1 MGVCSRHNTI
11 FPLTKQELTA
21 LKSLRRRAERAAFEA
36 RETSSVIDM
45 LNSILDLEDAAAQKP
60 CPYGNRELYE
70 RVQTVDGPMLV
81 RLS

>member
-1 MGVCSRHNTI
+1 MGFCSRSNPV

-21 LKSLRRRAERAAFEA
+21 LKSLRRRAERADFES

-45 LNSILDLEDAAAQKP
+45 LNGILDLEDAAAQKP
-60 CPYGNRELYE
+60 CPYRGRDLYE
-70 RVQTVDGPMLV
+70 RIQTADGPMLV